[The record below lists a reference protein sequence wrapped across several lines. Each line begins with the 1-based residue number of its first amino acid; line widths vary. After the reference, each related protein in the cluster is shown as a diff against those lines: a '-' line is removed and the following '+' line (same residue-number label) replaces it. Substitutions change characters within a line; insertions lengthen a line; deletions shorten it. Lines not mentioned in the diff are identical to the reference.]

1 MPALELTSPLC
12 IFVTGVRTKELL
24 YKGQFGVYF
33 TRSQAVVVSR
43 DNVVISGSI
52 TKTLSHLE
60 GSKGERRRE
69 GSNPLKIHHPC
80 YGSKLSRCKMYR
92 AFFFSSLYVSRC
104 IAPFN
109 YRLAAVILLFMRS
122 IQHRTRGTKVLR
134 NKVFNCN
141 RRIIEKLLRYGAKV
155 RNALLS

>member
-1 MPALELTSPLC
+1 
-12 IFVTGVRTKELL
+12 
-24 YKGQFGVYF
+24 
-33 TRSQAVVVSR
+33 
-43 DNVVISGSI
+43 
-52 TKTLSHLE
+52 
-60 GSKGERRRE
+60 
-69 GSNPLKIHHPC
+69 
-80 YGSKLSRCKMYR
+80 MYR

-141 RRIIEKLLRYGAKV
+141 RRIIEKLLRYGAQV